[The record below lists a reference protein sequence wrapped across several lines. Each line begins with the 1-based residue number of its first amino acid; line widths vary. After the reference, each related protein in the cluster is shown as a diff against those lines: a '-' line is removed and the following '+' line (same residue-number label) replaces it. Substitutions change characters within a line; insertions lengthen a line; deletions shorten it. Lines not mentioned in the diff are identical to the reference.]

1 MVSQRLSY
9 VECPRDAM
17 QGIASPIAT
26 TDKIAL
32 GKKLLSCGFDV
43 LDCGSFVNPATIPQM
58 ADSAEVVQAL
68 SPIKGSCKLLVIV
81 ANMRGA
87 LRACSLPGVDYL
99 GFPFSVSEEFQRRN
113 TNSSRSEAYIR
124 LGKIQ
129 ALAKAAGKEV
139 VAYISM
145 GFGNPYGEAYS
156 EDEVLEWVNR
166 IRALGIR
173 RISLA
178 DTTGIAQTTSIRVL
192 FQALSQT
199 DLLVSAHFHALPGQW
214 EEKVHAA
221 LESGCRQFEGAFG
234 GFGGCPMA
242 KNELTGNLPTEEV
255 VPWLIDRG
263 QLETQMDIQAFH
275 EARLFAQ
282 EVYG

>member
-1 MVSQRLSY
+1 
-9 VECPRDAM
+9 M
-17 QGIASPIAT
+17 QGIARPIAT
-26 TDKIAL
+26 VDKIAL
-32 GKKLLSCGFDV
+32 GKTLLSCGFDV

-68 SPIKGSCKLLVIV
+68 TPIKGPTKLLVIV

-87 LRACSLPGVDYL
+87 LRACSLPGIDYL

-145 GFGNPYGEAYS
+145 GFGNPYGDAYS
-156 EDEVLEWVNR
+156 EEEVLDWVNR
-166 IRALGIR
+166 IRTLGIR

-178 DTTGIAQTTSIRVL
+178 DTTGMAQTSSIRVL
-192 FQALSQT
+192 FKALSQT
-199 DLLVSAHFHALPGQW
+199 DLVVSAHFHALPGQW
-214 EEKVHAA
+214 EEKVQAA

-242 KNELTGNLPTEEV
+242 KNELTGNLPTEEII
-255 VPWLIDRG
+255 PWLVKRG
-263 QLETQMDIQAFH
+263 QLETQIDLKAFH
-275 EARLFAQ
+275 EALQLAQ
-282 EVYG
+282 KVYG

>member
-1 MVSQRLSY
+1 MPSNRLSY

-17 QGIASPIAT
+17 QGIARPISTA
-26 TDKIAL
+26 DKIAL
-32 GKKLLSCGFDV
+32 GKRLLACGFDV

-58 ADSAEVVQAL
+58 ADSADVVQAL
-68 SPIKGSCKLLVIV
+68 SPIKGDCKLLVIV

-145 GFGNPYGEAYS
+145 GFGNPYGDAYS
-156 EDEVLEWVNR
+156 EEEVLEWVTR
-166 IRALGIR
+166 IRELGIR

-178 DTTGIAQTTSIRVL
+178 DTTGMAQTASIRHL
-192 FQALSQT
+192 FKVLSQS
-199 DLLVSAHFHALPGQW
+199 DIIVSAHFHALPGQW
-214 EEKVHAA
+214 EEKVQAA

-255 VPWLIDRG
+255 IPWLIHNG
-263 QLETQMDIQAFH
+263 QLESQLNLNAFP
-275 EARLFAQ
+275 EARHWAQ
-282 EVYG
+282 DVYG

>member
-1 MVSQRLSY
+1 
-9 VECPRDAM
+9 M
-17 QGIASPIAT
+17 QGIKHPIAT
-26 TDKIAL
+26 LDKIEL
-32 GKKLLSCGFDV
+32 GKKLLTCGFDV

-58 ADSAEVVQAL
+58 ADSVDVIQAL

-81 ANMRGA
+81 ANLRGA

-113 TNSSRSEAYIR
+113 TNSSRSEAYVR

-145 GFGNPYGEAYS
+145 GFGNPYGDAYS
-156 EDEVLEWVNR
+156 EEEVLEWVSR
-166 IRALGIR
+166 IQRLGIN

-178 DTTGIAQTTSIRVL
+178 DTTGMAQTSSIRLL
-192 FQALSQT
+192 FQALSKT
-199 DLLVSAHFHALPGQW
+199 DLVVSAHFHALPGQW
-214 EEKVHAA
+214 EEKVRAA

-242 KNELTGNLPTEEV
+242 KNELTGNVPTEEV
-255 VPWLIDRG
+255 VPWLIG
-263 QLETQMDIQAFH
+263 QGQMESQINVRAFQ
-275 EARLFAQ
+275 EALQFAQ

>member
-1 MVSQRLSY
+1 MISHRLSY

-17 QGIASPIAT
+17 QGIKHPIAT
-26 TDKIAL
+26 LDKIEL
-32 GKKLLSCGFDV
+32 GKKLLTCGFDV

-58 ADSAEVVQAL
+58 ADSVDVIQAL

-81 ANMRGA
+81 ANLRGA

-113 TNSSRSEAYIR
+113 TNSSRSEAYVR

-145 GFGNPYGEAYS
+145 GFGNPYGDAYS
-156 EDEVLEWVNR
+156 EEEVLEWVSR
-166 IRALGIR
+166 IQRLGIN

-178 DTTGIAQTTSIRVL
+178 DTTGMAQTSSIRLL
-192 FQALSQT
+192 FQALSKT
-199 DLLVSAHFHALPGQW
+199 DLVVSAHFHALPGQW
-214 EEKVHAA
+214 EEKVRAA

-242 KNELTGNLPTEEV
+242 KNELTGNVPTEEV
-255 VPWLIDRG
+255 VPWLIG
-263 QLETQMDIQAFH
+263 QGQMESQINVRAFQ
-275 EARLFAQ
+275 EALQFAQ

>member
-1 MVSQRLSY
+1 MLSHRLSY

-17 QGIASPIAT
+17 QGIKYPIAT
-26 TDKIAL
+26 IDKIEL
-32 GKKLLSCGFDV
+32 GKKLLTCGFDV

-81 ANMRGA
+81 ANLRGA

-113 TNSSRSEAYIR
+113 TNSSRSEAYVR

-145 GFGNPYGEAYS
+145 GFGNPYGDAYS
-156 EDEVLEWVNR
+156 EEEVLDWVNR
-166 IRALGIR
+166 IRSLGIR

-178 DTTGIAQTTSIRVL
+178 DTTGLAQTSSIRVL

-199 DLLVSAHFHALPGQW
+199 DLVVSAHFHALPGQW
-214 EEKVHAA
+214 QEKVSAA

-242 KNELTGNLPTEEV
+242 KNELTGNVPTEEV
-255 VPWLIDRG
+255 VPWLINQG
-263 QLETQMDIQAFH
+263 QLKTQIEIGAFK
-275 EARLFAQ
+275 EALLLAQ
-282 EVYG
+282 KVYG

>member
-1 MVSQRLSY
+1 MLSYRLSY

-17 QGIASPIAT
+17 QGIKHPIAT
-26 TDKIAL
+26 LDKIEL
-32 GKKLLSCGFDV
+32 GKKLLTCGFDV

-58 ADSAEVVQAL
+58 ADSVDVIQAL

-81 ANMRGA
+81 ANLRGA

-113 TNSSRSEAYIR
+113 TNSSRSEAYVR

-145 GFGNPYGEAYS
+145 GFGNPYGDAYS
-156 EDEVLEWVNR
+156 EEEVLEWVSR
-166 IRALGIR
+166 IQRLGIN

-178 DTTGIAQTTSIRVL
+178 DTTGMAQTSSIRLL
-192 FQALSQT
+192 FQALSKT
-199 DLLVSAHFHALPGQW
+199 DLVVSAHFHALPGQW
-214 EEKVHAA
+214 EEKVRAA

-242 KNELTGNLPTEEV
+242 KNELTGNVPTEEV
-255 VPWLIDRG
+255 VPWLIG
-263 QLETQMDIQAFH
+263 QGQMESQINVKAFQ
-275 EARLFAQ
+275 EALQFAQ
-282 EVYG
+282 DVYG